1 MKLSRKRKGPITMP
15 IASMGDIAFLLIIF
29 FMVCSNFVK
38 ESQVEYKSPTAE
50 ELAAVEKSGLSV
62 AVDKDG
68 EIYLEGKPVAGPDA
82 LKAALEKRLLEAQK
96 KGEEIGDAKRLDMD
110 AAEIKKIYPEDT
122 FPAHA
127 AWLDWPWKL
136 HCIGGKKV
144 ELYNLESDPK
154 IGRASCRERG

>member
-1 MKLSRKRKGPITMP
+1 MKLSRKRKGPLTMP
-15 IASMGDIAFLLIIF
+15 IVSMGDIAFLLIIF

-82 LKAALEKRLLEAQK
+82 LKAALKKRLLDKEQKDVKGRSVLFKCDEKLARDAFQPVMEAIV
-96 KGEEIGDAKRLDMD
+96 GAGGIVVAVGDVR
-110 AAEIKKIYPEDT
+110 
-122 FPAHA
+122 
-127 AWLDWPWKL
+127 
-136 HCIGGKKV
+136 
-144 ELYNLESDPK
+144 
-154 IGRASCRERG
+154 RGSNQ